1 MALACTYINQ
11 QESWMCITLQT
22 GDTLAA
28 GAGFP
33 AVPGPATL
41 YFPVQGDNRY
51 YQQSVAAGLIATA
64 TKPARPPKPV

>member
-1 MALACTYINQ
+1 MALALTYTNQ
-11 QESWMCITLQT
+11 QESWMCMTLQT

-28 GAGFP
+28 GAGYP

-41 YFPVQGDNRY
+41 FFPVDGSNRY
-51 YQQSVAAGLIATA
+51 YAQAQAAGLITAA

>member
-22 GDTLAA
+22 GDSLAA
-28 GAGFP
+28 GGGYA

-41 YFPVQGDNRY
+41 YFPVDGSNRY
-51 YQQSVAAGLIATA
+51 YTQAQAAGLIPTA